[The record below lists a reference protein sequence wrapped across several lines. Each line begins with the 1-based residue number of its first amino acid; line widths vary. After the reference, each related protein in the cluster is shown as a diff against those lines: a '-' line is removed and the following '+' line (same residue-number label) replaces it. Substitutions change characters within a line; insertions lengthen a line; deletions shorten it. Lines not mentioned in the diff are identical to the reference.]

1 MFGINA
7 DSFRIEHL
15 KIRRNQ
21 FMSSILKERMVA
33 DSIIYSVVELSKG
46 VIDLRGIKSG
56 DNYTLFYS
64 PEPEGDLNYLVYEP
78 NKIDYVILDLKYPVG
93 VEKGHKETDTL
104 KISASGVIENSLWES
119 MTELE
124 TNPELVFMMSEI
136 FAWQVDFYH
145 LQKGD
150 RFRILYDRVNVDGK
164 PFGISGIHAAW
175 FEHAGEQFY
184 AFKFDADS
192 ITGYFDEEGNS
203 LRKQLLKTPLKFY
216 RVTSRYRGQR
226 LHPVQGR
233 YKAHLGTD
241 YAAPSG
247 TPIRSVGDGVVT
259 EATYTRNN
267 GNYIKIRHNSVYTTQ
282 YLHMSGFAKGIRS
295 GVSVRQGQTIGY
307 IGTTGLAT
315 GPHVCYRFWVNGRQV
330 DAQKQKLPPS
340 EPIPEGLKE
349 EFFLIR
355 DSFKEKLDSI
365 AIFQYDLATR
375 ESVPEFN

>member
-1 MFGINA
+1 
-7 DSFRIEHL
+7 
-15 KIRRNQ
+15 
-21 FMSSILKERMVA
+21 MSSILKERKVA
-33 DSIIYSVVELSKG
+33 DSIIYSVVELSKN

-78 NKIDYVILDLKYPVG
+78 NKIDFVVLDLKYPVR
-93 VEKGHKETDTL
+93 VEKRHKETDTL
-104 KISASGVIENSLWES
+104 KISASGIIENSLWET
-119 MTELE
+119 MVDLE
-124 TNPELVFMMSEI
+124 ANPELVFMMSEI

-164 PFGISGIHAAW
+164 PFSISEIHAAL

-184 AFKFDADS
+184 AFKFNTDS
-192 ITGYFDEEGNS
+192 ITGYFDEVGNS

-226 LHPVQGR
+226 FHPVQGR

-259 EATYTRNN
+259 EAAYTKNN
-267 GNYIKIRHNSVYTTQ
+267 GNYIKIRHNGVYTTQ
-282 YLHMSGFAKGIRS
+282 YLHMSGFAKGIKY

-307 IGTTGLAT
+307 VGSTGLAT

-340 EPIPEGLKE
+340 DPIPEYLKK
-349 EFFLIR
+349 EFFIIR
-355 DSFKEKLDSI
+355 DSLKEKLDSI
-365 AIFQYDLATR
+365 GIFQYDLATR
-375 ESVPEFN
+375 ESIPEFN